1 MIILKSNLCDFNA
14 IHYILNETS
23 PERGGN
29 ELFQQIINYLSTNNE
44 QYFQYVWEHLSLS
57 LIALIIA
64 LIIGIPL
71 GYISYKNKKLAEF
84 FTSTSQFLRI
94 IPSLAI
100 LFILIPIIGTG
111 EAPALIALVFLAV
124 PSIIINTILGFNE
137 IPEVIKEVALS
148 MGMNNKELLTRIEY
162 PLALPFILNGVK
174 LALVEIIASATLAT
188 YIGAGGLGTLIFT
201 GLGLYRMD
209 LLVIGG
215 GSVTILSLLSMFIF
229 DWMIERVTKNYG

>member
-1 MIILKSNLCDFNA
+1 MLQQM
-14 IHYILNETS
+14 IHY
-23 PERGGN
+23 
-29 ELFQQIINYLSTNNE
+29 FSTNSE
-44 QYFQYVWEHLSLS
+44 QYLQYVWEHIQLS

-71 GYISYKNKKLAEF
+71 GYISYKNKKLAEI

-111 EAPALIALVFLAV
+111 EAPALIALIFLAV

-137 IPEVIKEVALS
+137 IPEVVKEVGLS

-162 PLALPFILNGVK
+162 PLALPYILNGVK

-215 GSVTILSLLSMFIF
+215 GTVTILSLLSMFLF

>member
-1 MIILKSNLCDFNA
+1 MLQQM
-14 IHYILNETS
+14 IHY
-23 PERGGN
+23 
-29 ELFQQIINYLSTNNE
+29 FSTNSE
-44 QYFQYVWEHLSLS
+44 QYLQYVWEHIQLS

-71 GYISYKNKKLAEF
+71 GYISYKNKKLAEI

-111 EAPALIALVFLAV
+111 EAPALIALIFLAV

-137 IPEVIKEVALS
+137 IPEVMKEVGLS

-174 LALVEIIASATLAT
+174 LAFVEIIASATLAT

-215 GSVTILSLLSMFIF
+215 GTVTILSLLSMFLF

>member
-1 MIILKSNLCDFNA
+1 M
-14 IHYILNETS
+14 IHYILNGAYS
-23 PERGGN
+23 ERGGN
-29 ELFQQIINYLSTNNE
+29 KLFQQMVNYFSSNSE
-44 QYFQYVWEHLSLS
+44 QYLQYVWEHLSLS
-57 LIALIIA
+57 IIALIIA

-71 GYISYKNKKLAEF
+71 GYISYKNKKLAEIS
-84 FTSTSQFLRI
+84 TSTSQFLRI

-111 EAPALIALVFLAV
+111 EAPALIALIFLAV

-137 IPEVIKEVALS
+137 IPEVMKEVGLS

-215 GSVTILSLLSMFIF
+215 GTVTILSLLSMFLF

>member
-1 MIILKSNLCDFNA
+1 M
-14 IHYILNETS
+14 
-23 PERGGN
+23 
-29 ELFQQIINYLSTNNE
+29 
-44 QYFQYVWEHLSLS
+44 
-57 LIALIIA
+57 
-64 LIIGIPL
+64 
-71 GYISYKNKKLAEF
+71 
-84 FTSTSQFLRI
+84 
-94 IPSLAI
+94 
-100 LFILIPIIGTG
+100 IPIIGTG

-137 IPEVIKEVALS
+137 IPEVMKEVALS
-148 MGMNNKELLTRIEY
+148 MGMNNKELLSRIEY
-162 PLALPFILNGVK
+162 PLALPYILNGVK

-215 GSVTILSLLSMFIF
+215 GSVTILSFLSMFLF

>member
-1 MIILKSNLCDFNA
+1 M
-14 IHYILNETS
+14 
-23 PERGGN
+23 
-29 ELFQQIINYLSTNNE
+29 
-44 QYFQYVWEHLSLS
+44 
-57 LIALIIA
+57 
-64 LIIGIPL
+64 
-71 GYISYKNKKLAEF
+71 
-84 FTSTSQFLRI
+84 
-94 IPSLAI
+94 
-100 LFILIPIIGTG
+100 IPIIGTG
-111 EAPALIALVFLAV
+111 EAPALIALIFLAV

-137 IPEVIKEVALS
+137 IPEVMKEVGLS

-215 GSVTILSLLSMFIF
+215 GTVTILSLLSMFLF

>member
-1 MIILKSNLCDFNA
+1 M
-14 IHYILNETS
+14 IHYILNGTYSEQ
-23 PERGGN
+23 GGN
-29 ELFQQIINYLSTNNE
+29 KLFQQMINYFSSNSE
-44 QYFQYVWEHLSLS
+44 QYLQYVWEHLSLS
-57 LIALIIA
+57 IIA
-64 LIIGIPL
+64 LMIALVIGIPL

-137 IPEVIKEVALS
+137 IPEVMKEVALS

-215 GSVTILSLLSMFIF
+215 GSVMILSLLSMFLF

>member
-1 MIILKSNLCDFNA
+1 MVNYFSSN
-14 IHYILNETS
+14 S
-23 PERGGN
+23 
-29 ELFQQIINYLSTNNE
+29 E
-44 QYFQYVWEHLSLS
+44 QYLQYVWEHLSLS
-57 LIALIIA
+57 IIALIIA

-71 GYISYKNKKLAEF
+71 GYISYKNKKLAEI

-100 LFILIPIIGTG
+100 LFVLIPIIGTG
-111 EAPALIALVFLAV
+111 EAPALIALIFLAV

-137 IPEVIKEVALS
+137 IPEVMKEVGLS

-215 GSVTILSLLSMFIF
+215 GTVTILSLLSMFLF

>member
-1 MIILKSNLCDFNA
+1 MLQQM
-14 IHYILNETS
+14 IHY
-23 PERGGN
+23 
-29 ELFQQIINYLSTNNE
+29 FSTNSE
-44 QYFQYVWEHLSLS
+44 QYLQYVWQHIQLS

-71 GYISYKNKKLAEF
+71 GYISYKNKKLAEI

-111 EAPALIALVFLAV
+111 EAPALIALIFLAV

-137 IPEVIKEVALS
+137 IPEVMKEVGLS

-201 GLGLYRMD
+201 GLGLYRID

-215 GSVTILSLLSMFIF
+215 GTVTILSLLSMFLF

>member
-1 MIILKSNLCDFNA
+1 M
-14 IHYILNETS
+14 
-23 PERGGN
+23 
-29 ELFQQIINYLSTNNE
+29 INYFSSNSE
-44 QYFQYVWEHLSLS
+44 QYLQYVWEHLSLS
-57 LIALIIA
+57 IIA
-64 LIIGIPL
+64 LMIALVIGIPL

-137 IPEVIKEVALS
+137 IPEVMKEVALS

-215 GSVTILSLLSMFIF
+215 GSVMILSLLSMFLF